1 MTRKGAGATSWQR
14 RGPQRELRTNDPTVT
29 YLYHHLREHQ
39 ISLTQ
44 LAVTSGVHLNTI
56 RSWFS
61 GRRSPSLINLT
72 AVCDTLGLTLTIGPT
87 SCVTVSHLSQLSSSE
102 LHTQMILSVISSS
115 RLGNRELAVLAAT
128 SATALS
134 QRLAGT
140 RPSNAGSPA
149 AAAVKSASSTHG

>member
-1 MTRKGAGATSWQR
+1 MTRRGAGVTSWQS
-14 RGPQRELRTNDPTVT
+14 RGPQRELRVNDPTVT

-61 GRRSPSLINLT
+61 GRRSPSLVNLI
-72 AVCDTLGLTLTIGPT
+72 AVCDTLGLTLTVGPT
-87 SCVTVSHLSQLSSSE
+87 SCVTVSHLSQLSPSE
-102 LHTQMILSVISSS
+102 LHTQILSVISSS